1 MGGQKTMKT
10 PNYHD
15 FYQMALVPIG
25 LNDLISLKEIEEYRA
40 DTSFTHWLIAV
51 EGVQLP
57 QNKIYFH
64 WKVSIYPATS
74 EGDFNWKKPYYCSAN
89 MEVIDWAITLGSS
102 LVTASKN
109 DHLSSAT
116 TLEKIS

>member
-1 MGGQKTMKT
+1 MKT

-25 LNDLISLKEIEEYRA
+25 LKDLMSLKESDECLP
-40 DTSFTHWLIAV
+40 DTSLTHWLIAV
-51 EGVQLP
+51 EGVQIP
-57 QNKIYFH
+57 QKKIYFH
-64 WKVSIYPATS
+64 WKVTIYPATS
-74 EGDFNWKKPYYCSAN
+74 DGDFNWKKPYYCSAN
-89 MEVIDWAITLGSS
+89 MEILDWAITLASS

-109 DHLSSAT
+109 DRLSSST